1 MDKQVSNRIL
11 NELDRVAELDNPRKR
26 GKALT
31 GQLSGLW
38 RYRIGNYRAIC
49 MIENNELVILSQ
61 ATCAPVMAHSKKRPH
76 PNQTKQ
82 KTGERTKNVSTR
94 IRAKS

>member
-1 MDKQVSNRIL
+1 MRKQGEILAWTIRISKRALKSLRKMDKQVSNRIL

-38 RYRIGNYRAIC
+38 CYRIGNYRAIC
-49 MIENNELVILSQ
+49 MIANNELVILVIDVDHRS
-61 ATCAPVMAHSKKRPH
+61 TIYSK
-76 PNQTKQ
+76 NY
-82 KTGERTKNVSTR
+82 
-94 IRAKS
+94 

>member
-49 MIENNELVILSQ
+49 MIENN
-61 ATCAPVMAHSKKRPH
+61 
-76 PNQTKQ
+76 
-82 KTGERTKNVSTR
+82 
-94 IRAKS
+94 

>member
-1 MDKQVSNRIL
+1 
-11 NELDRVAELDNPRKR
+11 PRKR

-49 MIENNELVILSQ
+49 MIENNELVILVIDVDHRS
-61 ATCAPVMAHSKKRPH
+61 TIYSK
-76 PNQTKQ
+76 NY
-82 KTGERTKNVSTR
+82 
-94 IRAKS
+94 